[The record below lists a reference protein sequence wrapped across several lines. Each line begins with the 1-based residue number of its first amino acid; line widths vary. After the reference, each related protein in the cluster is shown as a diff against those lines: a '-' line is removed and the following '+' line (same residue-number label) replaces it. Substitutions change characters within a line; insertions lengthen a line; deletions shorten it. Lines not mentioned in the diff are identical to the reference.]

1 MREFFR
7 NNGLSVVLFL
17 LFFFSLVG
25 QYFTGY
31 HEYNDDRQ
39 THGKAKVSY
48 IEYFSE

>member
-7 NNGLSVVLFL
+7 NNGLSIVLFA

-25 QYFTGY
+25 QQFTGY

-39 THGKAKVSY
+39 SH
-48 IEYFSE
+48 